1 MTYDVEFISE
11 YWCACIKT
19 VRAHPVLVICS
30 RISGCIMKAGGYNV
44 DSMPSSNPKE
54 FELVRA
60 GWVGEVWGWLIHAA
74 FVFVMEMPVYVC
86 SYSPW
91 WVAECKLEFFSPL
104 VRALGLQIFLV

>member
-1 MTYDVEFISE
+1 M
-11 YWCACIKT
+11 
-19 VRAHPVLVICS
+19 
-30 RISGCIMKAGGYNV
+30 

-91 WVAECKLEFFSPL
+91 WVDECVSSSCFRPWSEHWDSRYFLYDFSL
-104 VRALGLQIFLV
+104 LWGLAIVTF